1 MFLPTVVTGFALV
14 SVLGCIAGVN
24 EAIILDASCNGNT
37 TLLSLQ
43 IND

>member
-1 MFLPTVVTGFALV
+1 MVLPTGFALV
-14 SVLGCIAGVN
+14 LVLGYIAGVS
-24 EAIILDASCNGNT
+24 EAILLDASCNGNN